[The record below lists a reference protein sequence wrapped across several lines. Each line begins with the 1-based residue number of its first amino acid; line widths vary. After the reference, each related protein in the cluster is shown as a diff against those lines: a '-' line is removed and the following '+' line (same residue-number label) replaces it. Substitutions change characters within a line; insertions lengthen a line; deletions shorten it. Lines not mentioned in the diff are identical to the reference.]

1 MQLCLRPQNVRIIFF
16 SPNNLAW
23 SRFSI
28 ESDSYH
34 IFAIVKVVNF
44 TKSLL
49 QVFYF
54 LFFAILFHKSNPI
67 KNANG
72 LIHHLED
79 WTIFTN
85 FLWYI
90 NNTTYRANIP
100 FRKLL
105 YSLVSNLSQ
114 SPEICM
120 SEPAFWFFW
129 QKGSSCNDGIRT
141 PVACVTSHCLNHYT
155 NGSSYLIECR
165 ELIIN
170 DARDV
175 SRRRVTFWRVNH
187 LWLRT
192 NSTCC
197 NGTLFLTSP

>member
-1 MQLCLRPQNVRIIFF
+1 M
-16 SPNNLAW
+16 
-23 SRFSI
+23 
-28 ESDSYH
+28 
-34 IFAIVKVVNF
+34 
-44 TKSLL
+44 
-49 QVFYF
+49 
-54 LFFAILFHKSNPI
+54 
-67 KNANG
+67 
-72 LIHHLED
+72 
-79 WTIFTN
+79 
-85 FLWYI
+85 
-90 NNTTYRANIP
+90 
-100 FRKLL
+100 
-105 YSLVSNLSQ
+105 SNLSQ

-187 LWLRT
+187 LCVKYLVVPIWYVKRRRNNISKYVRTRQYQPVSAIQLKAPKSTHFNWNFTKKDGYLVPQLAKNCWLMHQ
-192 NSTCC
+192 S
-197 NGTLFLTSP
+197 F

>member
-1 MQLCLRPQNVRIIFF
+1 MSGLFSFLQIIWHEVDFPLKVILIISLQLLKWWILLNHFCKFFNFF
-16 SPNNLAW
+16 S
-23 SRFSI
+23 
-28 ESDSYH
+28 
-34 IFAIVKVVNF
+34 
-44 TKSLL
+44 
-49 QVFYF
+49 
-54 LFFAILFHKSNPI
+54 FAILFHKSNPI